1 VLVKEAIAEP
11 HRTMCIAEREED
23 DEIKVLSNSL
33 KDMLRKELL
42 NATKT
47 NEKQTVYGP
56 PETIK

>member
-1 VLVKEAIAEP
+1 
-11 HRTMCIAEREED
+11 MCIAEREED